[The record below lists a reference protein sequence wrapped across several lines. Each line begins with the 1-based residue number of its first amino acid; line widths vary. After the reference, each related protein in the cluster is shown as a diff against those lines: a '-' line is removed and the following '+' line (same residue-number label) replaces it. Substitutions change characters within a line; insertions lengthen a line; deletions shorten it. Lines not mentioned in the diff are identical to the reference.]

1 MTEYPW
7 EARLQVAS
15 RVQIFNWMSTSALVV
30 WVVEYFQ
37 TLDQEITLVW
47 HTPWSIVKGLYLLN
61 RYLVVIPLCLCIYS
75 QTVELEKCHTV
86 FIVASMCMTAAIG
99 ISETMLFLR
108 VWALADRSK
117 KIMIFLFA
125 FLSLAL
131 SCSLACYIL
140 FFLSMEYA
148 PSPAHSITK
157 CVLMASR
164 DRLLTYC
171 YGAIVLEQAMI
182 MSICIYLGKR
192 RHLGTQSPLIRTFF
206 MDGGIYFVVL
216 TLMSLA
222 NLFAVIDTPNGFQ
235 FVLAAHQGVFHSTLT
250 NRMFLNLRKL
260 AAQDTGAATDLVS
273 RELALLNIGT
283 ARTTGVMSRST
294 STRARATSTT
304 GTTRVRRWGTGRG
317 RGGMDVPVLA
327 YVRRRPEEETSS
339 RPSSTREIESLI
351 DGDDEESVFPGDDGE
366 EDGVRDQGG
375 GGDIELTSM
384 SGSRR
389 GRAVS
394 RSSSP
399 PNPYHFASPTE
410 GIS

>member
-15 RVQIFNWMSTSALVV
+15 RVQVFNWMSTSALVV

-37 TLDQEITLVW
+37 TLDQEIAFVW
-47 HTPWSIVKGLYLLN
+47 PTPWSTVKGLYILN
-61 RYLVVIPLCLCIYS
+61 RYLVVIPICLCIYS
-75 QTVELEKCHTV
+75 QTVELENCYEV
-86 FIVASMCMTAAIG
+86 FIVASTCMTVSIG

-117 KIMIFLFA
+117 GIIIFLFT
-125 FLSLAL
+125 FLSVVL
-131 SCSLACYIL
+131 SCSLASHIL

-148 PSPAHSITK
+148 PSPARSITK

-164 DRLLTYC
+164 DRLLTY
-171 YGAIVLEQAMI
+171 AFAFVVTEQAMI

-192 RHLGTQSPLIRTFF
+192 RRLGTQSPLIRTFF

-222 NLFAVIDTPNGFQ
+222 NLFAAIDTPNGFQ

-273 RELALLNIGT
+273 RELALLNLGT
-283 ARTTGVMSRST
+283 AHTTGSMNRSA
-294 STRARATSTT
+294 SSRARTTSTT
-304 GTTRVRRWGTGRG
+304 GTTRVRRWGTERGRG
-317 RGGMDVPVLA
+317 REDVPVLA
-327 YVRRRPEEETSS
+327 YIRQRPEEETGS
-339 RPSSTREIESLI
+339 RPSSTREIESFI
-351 DGDDEESVFPGDDGE
+351 DGDDEESVLPGDDGE
-366 EDGVRDQGG
+366 EDGVRDHRG
-375 GGDIELTSM
+375 GGDIELTLR

-389 GRAVS
+389 CGEVS

-399 PNPYHFASPTE
+399 LNP
-410 GIS
+410 